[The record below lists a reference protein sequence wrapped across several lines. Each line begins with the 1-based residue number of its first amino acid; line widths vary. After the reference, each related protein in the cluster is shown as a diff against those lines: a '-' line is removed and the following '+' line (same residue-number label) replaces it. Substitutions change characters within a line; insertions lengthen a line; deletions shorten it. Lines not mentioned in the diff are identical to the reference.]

1 MTAAWIAVV
10 ATLGALIGSFGN
22 VVVHRW
28 PRGESVV
35 RPRSRCPRCGHELS
49 PLELVPV
56 LSWLVLRARCRSCGL
71 PISARYPVV
80 EAAFALGFGV
90 LAWAYPIEDV
100 GTTLLPLL
108 ALFAM
113 LAMAALIDYDTYLL
127 PDALTLPAIAIAV
140 AGAALY
146 HPSAGLPT
154 PAQAAVGAA
163 VAAGVL
169 ALINRIG
176 GLVLRRGR
184 DTEERLWP
192 FSLDAV
198 NVAAVA
204 GLLGGRWV
212 GLVAGA
218 LQVIASAIAR
228 RSVRLSETWLYAA
241 WLLALLLAAAGV
253 TAAWGIDLLEAMAGS
268 LIGAGAFALLGALWW
283 WGVDIA
289 SGKKVAPA
297 DEAGPPED
305 DDGEP
310 VAMGF
315 GDVKLAAVLGGLL
328 GVTGFLVGLLLAV
341 VIGAVVGVAQRALGG
356 SRFVPFGPFLVVGGL
371 LAWAF
376 AAPLVDWYLALLGV

>member
-1 MTAAWIAVV
+1 V
-10 ATLGALIGSFGN
+10 A
-22 VVVHRW
+22 
-28 PRGESVV
+28 
-35 RPRSRCPRCGHELS
+35 RPAR
-49 PLELVPV
+49 PLPL
-56 LSWLVLRARCRSCGL
+56 LRL

-80 EAAFALGFGV
+80 EAGFALGFGV

-146 HPSAGLPT
+146 HPGAGLPT
-154 PAQAAVGAA
+154 PAEAAVGAA

-169 ALINRIG
+169 ALINRVG

-204 GLLGGRWV
+204 GMLGGRWV
-212 GLVAGA
+212 GLAAGA
-218 LQVIASAIAR
+218 LQVIASALAR
-228 RSVRLSETWLYAA
+228 RSIRLSETWLYGA
-241 WLLALLLAAAGV
+241 WLLALLLAVAGV
-253 TAAWGIDLLEAMAGS
+253 SAGWGVDPLEALAGS

-289 SGKKVAPA
+289 SGQRGAPA
-297 DEAGPPED
+297 DEAGPPEE

-356 SRFVPFGPFLVVGGL
+356 SRFVPFGPFLVLGGL